1 MKRDAI
7 FSRCTCEQYSSPMTS
22 VVLIEVEH
30 VLCQSMV
37 FGQNGGPGSD
47 IGEDDINYGGEF

>member
-1 MKRDAI
+1 M
-7 FSRCTCEQYSSPMTS
+7 FSRCNCEQYSSPMTS
-22 VVLIEVEH
+22 VVLIEVEQ

-37 FGQNGGPGSD
+37 FGQSGGAGSD

>member
-1 MKRDAI
+1 MNRDAI
-7 FSRCTCEQYSSPMTS
+7 SSRCSGEQYSSPMTS

-37 FGQNGGPGSD
+37 FGQNGGAGSD